1 MNGDLRAV
9 LVVVTWS
16 LLNLRMPI
24 VYFKLVVYFK

>member
-9 LVVVTWS
+9 LAVVTWS

-24 VYFKLVVYFK
+24 VYFKPVVFK